1 MIFKVLILLI
11 FCKSMTTPED
21 KRIKEFIKN
30 FFKQHK
36 LFKEVSYSSKPDAAL
51 LYKKNDLTFH
61 HIIIFNEVKKTPPED
76 IEDGWGVVYFKNT
89 NPHDSRKASHGYVRR
104 VVQKSCVRNYT

>member
-1 MIFKVLILLI
+1 
-11 FCKSMTTPED
+11 MTTPED
-21 KRIKEFIKN
+21 KRIKKFIKN

-51 LYKKNDLTFH
+51 LYNKNNLTSH
-61 HIIIFNEVKKTPPED
+61 HIIIINDEVKTPPED
-76 IEDGWGVVYFKNT
+76 IEDGWGVVYFKST

-104 VVQKSCVRNYT
+104 VVQNSCVRNYNYTQ

>member
-1 MIFKVLILLI
+1 
-11 FCKSMTTPED
+11 MTTPED
-21 KRIKEFIKN
+21 KRIKKFIKN

-36 LFKEVSYSSKPDAAL
+36 QFKEVSYSSKPDAAL
-51 LYKKNDLTFH
+51 LYNKNNLISH
-61 HIIIFNEVKKTPPED
+61 HIIIFNDEVKKTPPED

-104 VVQKSCVRNYT
+104 VVQKTCVRNYTH

>member
-1 MIFKVLILLI
+1 MA
-11 FCKSMTTPED
+11 TEQED
-21 KRIKEFIKN
+21 KHIKKFIKN

-36 LFKEVSYSSKPDAAL
+36 QFKEVSYSSKPDAAL

-76 IEDGWGVVYFKNT
+76 NEDGWGVVYFKNT
-89 NPHDSRKASHGYVRR
+89 NPHDSRKASHGYVKR
-104 VVQKSCVRNYT
+104 VVQKSCIRNYTQ

>member
-1 MIFKVLILLI
+1 
-11 FCKSMTTPED
+11 MTTPED
-21 KRIKEFIKN
+21 KRIKKFIKN

-36 LFKEVSYSSKPDAAL
+36 LLKEVSYSSQSDAAL

-61 HIIIFNEVKKTPPED
+61 NIIIFNEVKKTPPED

-104 VVQKSCVRNYT
+104 VVKSCVRNYTQ